1 MTHEVDWALKA
12 NYLTDFLLR
21 RGTSGDGKGNGDGRV
36 RVKVAV
42 RKSLR
47 LTLYGHHQIEPARY
61 WAFFFSPNS
70 VNLTQW
76 LLTWLLC

>member
-36 RVKVAV
+36 RVRVAV

-61 WAFFFSPNS
+61 WAFFSS
-70 VNLTQW
+70 
-76 LLTWLLC
+76 LLIP